1 MAAIKK
7 FTHREWQDWISV
19 VLGVLLLVSPFM
31 VEERV
36 ATDVT
41 LNAVLLGLVV
51 TVLSQFE
58 IFGPAIWEEVVNAA
72 CGIWLF
78 LSPFVFGYAAAGALR
93 VWHLVLGALIA
104 LLAAIEIWQGRRE
117 AGA

>member
-7 FTHREWQDWISV
+7 FAHREWQDWVSV

-36 ATDVT
+36 AADVT

-72 CGIWLF
+72 CGVWLIA
-78 LSPFVFGYAAAGALR
+78 SPFVFGYAQGGALR
-93 VWHLVLGALIA
+93 VWHLVLGVLIA
-104 LLAAIEIWQGRRE
+104 LLAAIEIWQDRRKTV
-117 AGA
+117 A